1 MAIKM
6 TLIVDKTWSQKLA
19 VANQFFWGFFTVN
32 REIKWSQIKVGLQYL
47 VFLCTVDQ
55 DRFVIVGTYF

>member
-1 MAIKM
+1 MAIKT
-6 TLIVDKTWSQKLA
+6 TLIVDKTWSQKLV
-19 VANQFFWGFFTVN
+19 VANQFFFFFVN

-55 DRFVIVGTYF
+55 DKFVIVGTYF

>member
-1 MAIKM
+1 MAIKL
-6 TLIVDKTWSQKLA
+6 TLIVDKTWSQKLV
-19 VANQFFWGFFTVN
+19 VANQLVFFFTVN

-55 DRFVIVGTYF
+55 DKFVLVGTYF

>member
-1 MAIKM
+1 MAIKT
-6 TLIVDKTWSQKLA
+6 TLIVDKAWLQKLVA
-19 VANQFFWGFFTVN
+19 ANQFFFFTVN

-55 DRFVIVGTYF
+55 DKFVIVGTYF

>member
-1 MAIKM
+1 MAIKT
-6 TLIVDKTWSQKLA
+6 TLIVDKTWSQKLV
-19 VANQFFWGFFTVN
+19 VANQFFFFFTVN

-47 VFLCTVDQ
+47 VFLCTVDR

>member
-1 MAIKM
+1 MAIKT
-6 TLIVDKTWSQKLA
+6 TLIVDKTWSQKLV
-19 VANQFFWGFFTVN
+19 VANQFLVFFTVN

-55 DRFVIVGTYF
+55 DKFVIVGTYF

>member
-1 MAIKM
+1 MAIKT
-6 TLIVDKTWSQKLA
+6 TLIVDKTWSQKL
-19 VANQFFWGFFTVN
+19 VVTNQFLVFFTVN